1 MPEAALPDSHGNIL
15 LVHHGF
21 VAMTESVKAAPLDI
35 QLIEQWI
42 QFSFSDQVRVPGR
55 AVPGCEQKTC

>member
-1 MPEAALPDSHGNIL
+1 MPEAVLSDGHRNIL

-21 VAMTESVKAAPLDI
+21 VPMTESVKTAPLDI

-42 QFSFSDQVRVPGR
+42 EFSFADDIRVPRSAVLGR
-55 AVPGCEQKTC
+55 E